1 MPEQDQFHE
10 RRIERYVLHD
20 LMSEAGSIRLWRAM
34 DEVLERPVT
43 IRLIDREDPRAESL
57 CDSARRSAGVD
68 DRRLV
73 RVLDVVEFES
83 DVGVVTEWVSG
94 RTLSDLLDERSGE
107 PLDAGSALA
116 LATEVGR
123 GVLAGHHAGVG
134 HGRLR
139 PSSILITDSGE
150 VRVIGLGVDSAL
162 WGPSLPARVGVDPDV
177 HGVGALLYAAVTGH
191 WPDGLLDGL
200 PAAPRAGRRVLPP
213 SSVVADVPLILDELA
228 ARSIAGMTPPR
239 ARLPYADMDD
249 LVAALAQAP
258 NRLAATTLATFAPR
272 PMRPRSRTALGLGAA
287 VVAAGCVGVGLLGWR
302 IIQGAPSPWAA
313 PSSAVASD
321 FLTAP
326 VDRADEA
333 AAVPTDAASA
343 PIVIAKVFAF
353 DPFGVTTR
361 DPEQKGGRAF
371 GAETVPR
378 IVDGDSTSA
387 WLTPVFDSPD
397 LGGSRGTGVILDL
410 GESVPIRSVVIN
422 LMGNGTDLQ
431 VHVADE
437 LGADYDLWPLLNS
450 VTGASTR
457 IDVRSPR
464 SLEGRYVLIWL
475 TRVPPYDTGGYLGGI
490 RSVEVRS

>member
-1 MPEQDQFHE
+1 
-10 RRIERYVLHD
+10 
-20 LMSEAGSIRLWRAM
+20 MSEAGSIRLWRAM

-43 IRLIDREDPRAESL
+43 IRLINRDDPRAEAL
-57 CDSARRSAGVD
+57 CDSARRSAAVD

-73 RVLDVVEFES
+73 RVLDVVEVES

-107 PLDAGSALA
+107 PLDPGSALA
-116 LATEVGR
+116 LATEVAR
-123 GVLAGHHAGVG
+123 GVIAGHRAGVG

-177 HGVGALLYAAVTGH
+177 HGVGSLLYASVTGH

-200 PAAPRAGRRVLPP
+200 PAAPRVGRRILPP
-213 SSVVADVPLILDELA
+213 SSVVVDVPLILDELA
-228 ARSIAGMTPPR
+228 SRSIAGMTPPR
-239 ARLPYADMDD
+239 ARLPFADMDD
-249 LVAALAQAP
+249 LVSALAAAP
-258 NRLAATTLATFAPR
+258 NRLAATTVPALAPLTR
-272 PMRPRSRTALGLGAA
+272 GPRSRLAQGVTVAA
-287 VVAAGCVGVGLLGWR
+287 VAAGCVGIALLGWR

-313 PSSAVASD
+313 PGSAAASD
-321 FLTAP
+321 FLRTPVERPEEAAP
-326 VDRADEA
+326 AASDAPL
-333 AAVPTDAASA
+333 AAVPVT
-343 PIVIAKVFAF
+343 KVFAF
-353 DPFGVTTR
+353 DPYGVTTR

-371 GAETVPR
+371 GAETLPR
-378 IVDGDSTSA
+378 MVDGDAASA

-410 GESVPIRSVVIN
+410 GESQPIRSVVLE
-422 LMGNGTDLQ
+422 LMGNGTDLE

-475 TRVPPYDTGGYLGGI
+475 SRVPPYDTGGYLGGI